1 MFGFIAQMFGLATTK
16 QVEGLLAS
24 VRAMRRLADERWQV
38 AQERHD
44 AVIELIAQ
52 IPECGCP
59 STKDRN
65 PPTRPRRKAK

>member
-1 MFGFIAQMFGLATTK
+1 MFGLATRK
-16 QVEGLLAS
+16 EVADLQQQL
-24 VRAMRRLADERWQV
+24 RHFRRLADERWQV

-59 STKDRN
+59 STKDKN

>member
-1 MFGFIAQMFGLATTK
+1 MFGLATK
-16 QVEGLLAS
+16 RELADVERKIHS
-24 VRAMRRLADERWQV
+24 VRRMVDDAVNLMR
-38 AQERHD
+38 ERHD

-59 STKDRN
+59 STKDKN